1 MAAVEAGGGGGGG
14 GTHNYNSIALGG
26 RGGVVRSSVVASSL
40 SFSLFLSRA
49 SAQCDGLRAAASSD
63 AAPSAL
69 SRARLNSL
77 LTRARVEQKV

>member
-49 SAQCDGLRAAASSD
+49 SAQ
-63 AAPSAL
+63 
-69 SRARLNSL
+69 
-77 LTRARVEQKV
+77 